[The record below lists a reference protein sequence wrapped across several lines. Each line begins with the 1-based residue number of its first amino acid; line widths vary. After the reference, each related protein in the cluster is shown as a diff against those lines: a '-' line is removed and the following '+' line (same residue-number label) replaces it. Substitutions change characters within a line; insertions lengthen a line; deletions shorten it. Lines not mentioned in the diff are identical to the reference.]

1 MHGLLGKVWAMEQS
15 RTCRVCGKLKRL
27 TDFYPC
33 YDKAGSIRRVCKQC
47 FLEQGKRY
55 HLEHR
60 EKTLAYLKKYYREN
74 KSRAREQSRVRQ
86 KERLATDPVYKA
98 KRQAQ
103 LSIWKAFNNNG
114 QISSD
119 KIKYWVGC
127 TAEELTTHL
136 KNTWEREYATKWNGQ
151 PYNVDHIVPLCRAN
165 TIEGVIELCHYTNLQ
180 LLTPEDNDAKG
191 AKDNVTQN
199 NTNVKG
205 E

>member
-1 MHGLLGKVWAMEQS
+1 M
-15 RTCRVCGKLKRL
+15 
-27 TDFYPC
+27 
-33 YDKAGSIRRVCKQC
+33 CKQC

-127 TAEELTTHL
+127 TAEERTAL
-136 KNTWEREYATKWNGQ
+136 
-151 PYNVDHIVPLCRAN
+151 
-165 TIEGVIELCHYTNLQ
+165 
-180 LLTPEDNDAKG
+180 
-191 AKDNVTQN
+191 
-199 NTNVKG
+199 
-205 E
+205 

>member
-1 MHGLLGKVWAMEQS
+1 M
-15 RTCRVCGKLKRL
+15 
-27 TDFYPC
+27 
-33 YDKAGSIRRVCKQC
+33 CKQC

-151 PYNVDHIVPLCRAN
+151 PYNVDHIIPLITARTVHDVRKLN
-165 TIEGVIELCHYTNLQ
+165 HYTNLR
-180 LLTPEDNDAKG
+180 LVTPEDNFAKG
-191 AKDNVTQN
+191 LRERTLYRKNIIGKEENGDTD
-199 NTNVKG
+199 
-205 E
+205 

>member
-1 MHGLLGKVWAMEQS
+1 MEQI
-15 RTCRVCGKLKRL
+15 RRCRVCGKDKRL

-60 EKTLAYLKKYYREN
+60 EKTLDYLKKYYREN

-151 PYNVDHIVPLCRAN
+151 PYNVDHIVPLITATTVDDVKKLN
-165 TIEGVIELCHYTNLQ
+165 HYTNLR
-180 LLTPEDNDAKG
+180 LITPEDNFAKG
-191 AKDNVTQN
+191 LRERTLYRKNKIEKERAYGDTD
-199 NTNVKG
+199 
-205 E
+205 